1 MPHIVRT
8 RYALGRTGWVV
19 AALAGVRVVLPL
31 LVLAGVAAPGTPAF
45 EYDGLTGD
53 ATGFYAAA
61 REFMASFGR
70 VPPVV
75 AGATAVAALA
85 SSVALVRLRRK
96 APSWAIVVT
105 CAVVAIV
112 SCVAITEMH
121 APGAAVVGWPIVWSV
136 PLFPYRAL
144 GLDQDG
150 AYAVAVA
157 LSLAANAVTVVATAY
172 AGLYATGR
180 RAVALGAAALFAFWP
195 LLSGLLG
202 GERAW
207 ENGTWA
213 VDAGLAAYTEPL
225 STALVTVGLALLLSP
240 RLTDVRLALAGGVL
254 GFATTVKLTNGLL
267 AAGVLALLVAR
278 VGPRASLPFAAA
290 GAAFLPVVVVYWP
303 KGYPAILDEDPDA
316 WPSDPFALGHAV
328 TAWSDSLLFTPVVL
342 LLLVPLATLGAVALR
357 PAWPLRL
364 LVLWVL
370 LNPLVYSFYFV
381 TALHPRFL
389 FASLPPAFVLWAL
402 GAVTVVATSSKR
414 FRREATST
422 TAVPRRRRWPSR
434 LR

>member
-19 AALAGVRVVLPL
+19 AALAAIRVVLPL
-31 LVLAGVAAPGTPAF
+31 LVLAGVAVPSTPAF

-70 VPPVV
+70 VPN
-75 AGATAVAALA
+75 AVAAATVLA
-85 SSVALVRLRRK
+85 AVAGSVMLVRLRRR
-96 APSWAIVVT
+96 ARGWAIVGA

-112 SCVAITEMH
+112 SSVAITEMH

-180 RAVALGAAALFAFWP
+180 RAVALGAASLFAFWP
-195 LLSGLLG
+195 LLTGLVG

-225 STALVTVGLALLLSP
+225 STALVTVALALLLSP
-240 RLTDVRLALAGGVL
+240 RLTDVRLALAGGLL
-254 GFATTVKLTNGLL
+254 GLAATVKLTNGLL
-267 AAGVLALLVAR
+267 AAGALALLVAR

-290 GAAFLPVVVVYWP
+290 GAAFLPVVAAYWP

-316 WPSDPFALGHAV
+316 WPSDPFDLGHAV
-328 TAWSDSLLFTPVVL
+328 EAWSDSLLFTPVLL
-342 LLLVPLATLGAVALR
+342 LLLVPLAILGALALR

-364 LVLWVL
+364 VVLWSL

-389 FASLPPAFVLWAL
+389 FASLPAVFVLWAL
-402 GAVTVVATSSKR
+402 GAATVAATLSR
-414 FRREATST
+414 
-422 TAVPRRRRWPSR
+422 R
-434 LR
+434 LRPRGDVDYGGAAST

>member
-1 MPHIVRT
+1 
-8 RYALGRTGWVV
+8 VV
-19 AALAGVRVVLPL
+19 AALAAIRVVVPL
-31 LVLAGVAAPGTPAF
+31 LVLAGVAVPGTPAF
-45 EYDGLTGD
+45 AYDGLTGD

-61 REFMASFGR
+61 REFVASFGR
-70 VPPVV
+70 VTSVLVV
-75 AGATAVAALA
+75 ATVLAAVAG
-85 SSVALVRLRRK
+85 SITVARLRRR
-96 APSWAIVVT
+96 APAWAIVG
-105 CAVVAIV
+105 CCVVMALV
-112 SCVAITEMH
+112 SCVAIAEMN

-136 PLFPYRAL
+136 PLFPYRAV

-157 LSLAANAVTVVATAY
+157 LSLAANAATVVATAY

-195 LLSGLLG
+195 LLTGLVG

-207 ENGTWA
+207 ENGTWT

-225 STALVTVGLALLLSP
+225 STALVTVAMALLLSP
-240 RLTDVRLALAGGVL
+240 RLTDVRLALAGGLL

-267 AAGVLALLVAR
+267 AAGALALLVAR

-290 GAAFLPVVVVYWP
+290 GAAFLPVVAVYWP

-316 WPSDPFALGHAV
+316 WPSDPFGLGHVV

-342 LLLVPLATLGAVALR
+342 LLLVPLAIVGGLALR
-357 PAWPLRL
+357 TAWPRRL
-364 LVLWVL
+364 LVLWAAI
-370 LNPLVYSFYFV
+370 NPLVYSFYFV

-389 FASLPPAFVLWAL
+389 FASLPAVFVLWAV
-402 GAVTVVATSSKR
+402 GAATVVATLSKR
-414 FRREATST
+414 LRPRSDVDYGGAAST
-422 TAVPRRRRWPSR
+422 
-434 LR
+434 